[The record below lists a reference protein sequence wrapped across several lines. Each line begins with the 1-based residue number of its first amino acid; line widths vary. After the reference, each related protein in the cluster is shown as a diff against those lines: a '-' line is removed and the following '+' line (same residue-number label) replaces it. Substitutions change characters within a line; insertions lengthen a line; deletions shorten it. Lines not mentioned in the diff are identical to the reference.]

1 MTPKATSNSLEHT
14 LKIHQKTGLG
24 PGGAQGLI
32 FDRFLMI
39 LGSIFECIF
48 DNIYAWY
55 AVFLALFSFV
65 FSIGFGWYCCGIDV
79 VLMLESYRIDVEFP
93 VVSLGDCCDV
103 AVA

>member
-1 MTPKATSNSLEHT
+1 MIPKATSNLIGNTS
-14 LKIHQKTGLG
+14 KRHQKTGLG
-24 PGGAQGLI
+24 PGGAQGFI
-32 FDRFLMI
+32 FYRFLMI

-65 FSIGFGWYCCGIDV
+65 FLIGFEWNCCGIDV

>member
-1 MTPKATSNSLEHT
+1 MTPKATSNSLENT
-14 LKIHQKTGLG
+14 SKRPQKTGLG

-32 FDRFLMI
+32 LYRILMI
-39 LGSIFECIF
+39 WGSIFECIF
-48 DNIYAWY
+48 DNIYEWY
-55 AVFLALFSFV
+55 AVFLALFSFA
-65 FSIGFGWYCCGIDV
+65 FRLDSGGIAV

>member
-1 MTPKATSNSLEHT
+1 MTPTSTSNSLENAS
-14 LKIHQKTGLG
+14 KIHQKTGLG

-32 FDRFLMI
+32 FDRFFMI
-39 LGSIFECIF
+39 LGTFVDGIF

-55 AVFLALFSFV
+55 AVFLALLSFV